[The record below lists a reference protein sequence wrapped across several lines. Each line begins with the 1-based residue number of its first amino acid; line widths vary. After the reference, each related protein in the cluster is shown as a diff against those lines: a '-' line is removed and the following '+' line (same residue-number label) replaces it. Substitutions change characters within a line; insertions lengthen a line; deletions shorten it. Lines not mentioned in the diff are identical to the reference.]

1 MTDMELKTRVMEHY
15 QEALKLYPE
24 ERILGIF
31 LQGSQNYYL
40 DDEESDVDTK
50 LLLVP
55 TLDEIVFN
63 RKPVSITHILD
74 NDEHIDAKDVRL
86 YWQCF
91 KKGNPNFVEI
101 LFSRVSYV
109 NPMYQEAWD
118 AMVENR
124 ELVARVHPMAAAKAM
139 MGMVQ
144 EKFHAM
150 EHRYPSRAHIVDKFG
165 YDPKQ
170 LQHLIRMAWF
180 LEQYVR
186 DAYAYEEI
194 LTLSFTEDMNY
205 DYRAW
210 LMNVK
215 RGREYD
221 LKEAREIAAVYLQK
235 AEVALKYAKEN
246 WSPEENAGVAAFMD
260 EVLGRIVRTAI
271 RYELQKGEY
280 PWIRG

>member
-1 MTDMELKTRVMEHY
+1 MTEIELKARVMEHY

-24 ERILGIF
+24 DRILGIF

-63 RKPVSITHILD
+63 LKPVSTTHILE

-109 NPMYQEAWD
+109 NPMYAEAWET
-118 AMVENR
+118 MVKNN
-124 ELVARVHPMAAAKAM
+124 ELIARVHPMAAAKAM

-170 LQHLIRMAWF
+170 LQHLIRMTIF
-180 LEQYVR
+180 LEQYVNNW
-186 DAYAYEEI
+186 YAYEEI
-194 LTLSFTEDMNY
+194 LTLSFMDTMNF

-210 LMNVK
+210 LMDIK
-215 RGREYD
+215 RGREYS
-221 LKEAREIAAVYLQK
+221 LERAREVATVYLKRAEK
-235 AEVALKYAKEN
+235 ALNYAKEN
-246 WSPEENAGVAAFMD
+246 WSPEPTDSVLCAMD
-260 EVLGRIVRTAI
+260 QVLGDIVRIAI
-271 RYELQKGEY
+271 KYEMSKEAE
-280 PWIRG
+280 

>member
-1 MTDMELKTRVMEHY
+1 MTDMELKARVMQHY

-24 ERILGIF
+24 DRILGIF

-63 RKPVSITHILD
+63 LKPVSTTHILE

-144 EKFHAM
+144 EKYHAM

-170 LQHLIRMAWF
+170 LQHLIRMSWF
-180 LEQYVR
+180 LETYVY
-186 DAYAYEEI
+186 DEYSYEDILILGHPFNGQENFRKWLLEI
-194 LTLSFTEDMNY
+194 
-205 DYRAW
+205 
-210 LMNVK
+210 K
-215 RGREYD
+215 RGRKYE
-221 LKEAREIAAVYLQK
+221 LEKARTVAAAWLER
-235 AEVALKYAKEN
+235 AEHALAYAKEN
-246 WSPEENAGVAAFMD
+246 WSPEPTDAVLCAMD
-260 EVLGRIVRTAI
+260 NILGDIVRTAI
-271 RYELQKGEY
+271 KYELSKED
-280 PWIRG
+280 

>member
-1 MTDMELKTRVMEHY
+1 MTEKELEARVMEHY
-15 QEALKLYPE
+15 KEALKLYPE
-24 ERILGIF
+24 DRILGIF

-63 RKPVSITHILD
+63 LKPVSTTHILE

-101 LFSRVSYV
+101 LFSRISYV
-109 NPMYQEAWD
+109 NPMYADAWK
-118 AMVENR
+118 AMIENR

-170 LQHLIRMAWF
+170 LQHLIRMSWF
-180 LEQYVR
+180 LETYVY
-186 DAYAYEEI
+186 DECCYEDI
-194 LTLSFTEDMNY
+194 LTL
-205 DYRAW
+205 DYTDNGQTGFRSW
-210 LMNVK
+210 LLEVK

-221 LKEAREIAAVYLQK
+221 LEKAREVAADWLAR
-235 AEVALKYAKEN
+235 AEHALTHAKEV
-246 WSPEENAGVAAFMD
+246 WSPEPTDAILCAMD
-260 EVLGRIVRTAI
+260 NILGDIVRIAI
-271 RYELQKGEY
+271 KYEMSKEAE
-280 PWIRG
+280 

>member
-1 MTDMELKTRVMEHY
+1 MTDKELKARVMEHY
-15 QEALKLYPE
+15 QEALKIYPK

-63 RKPVSITHILD
+63 RKPVSITHILE

-91 KKGNPNFVEI
+91 EKGNPNFVEI

-109 NPMYQEAWD
+109 NPMYEEIWQD
-118 AMVENR
+118 MVDNR
-124 ELVARVHPMAAAKAM
+124 EWVARVHPMAAAKAM

-150 EHRYPSRAHIVDKFG
+150 EHRYPSRAEIVDKFG

-170 LQHLIRMAWF
+170 LQHLIRMTWF
-180 LEQYVR
+180 LECYVE
-186 DAYAYEEI
+186 DLCSYKDI
-194 LTLSFTEDMNY
+194 LTLNY
-205 DYRAW
+205 ANNGEQYLSKW
-210 LMNVK
+210 LMDVK
-215 RGREYD
+215 RGRAFNLEQ
-221 LKEAREIAAVYLQK
+221 AREVAATYLQK

-246 WSPEENAGVAAFMD
+246 WSPNKNESISKAMNLALSD
-260 EVLGRIVRTAI
+260 IVRTAI
-271 RYELQKGEY
+271 KKELGV
-280 PWIRG
+280 

>member
-1 MTDMELKTRVMEHY
+1 MTDKELKARVMEHY

-24 ERILGIF
+24 DRILGIF

-63 RKPVSITHILD
+63 LKPVSTTHILE

-109 NPMYQEAWD
+109 NLMYQEAWD
-118 AMVENR
+118 VMVENR

-170 LQHLIRMAWF
+170 LQHLIRMSWF
-180 LEQYVR
+180 LETYVY
-186 DAYAYEEI
+186 DEYSYEDI
-194 LTLSFTEDMNY
+194 LILGHPFNGQENF
-205 DYRAW
+205 RKW
-210 LMNVK
+210 LLDIK
-215 RGREYD
+215 RGRKYE
-221 LKEAREIAAVYLQK
+221 LEKARTVAAAWLER
-235 AEVALKYAKEN
+235 AEHALAYAKKN
-246 WSPEENAGVAAFMD
+246 WSPEPTDAVLCAMD
-260 EVLGRIVRTAI
+260 NILGDIVRTAI
-271 RYELQKGEY
+271 KYELQKEE
-280 PWIRG
+280 

>member
-1 MTDMELKTRVMEHY
+1 MTDEELKARVMEHY

-24 ERILGIF
+24 DRILCLC

-63 RKPVSITHILD
+63 RKPVSTTHILD

-170 LQHLIRMAWF
+170 LQHLIRMTWF
-180 LEQYVR
+180 LECYVE
-186 DAYAYEEI
+186 DLCCYKDI
-194 LTLSFTEDMNY
+194 LTLNY
-205 DYRAW
+205 ANNGEQYLSKW
-210 LMNVK
+210 LLDIK
-215 RGREYD
+215 RGRTYD
-221 LKEAREIAAVYLQK
+221 LEQAREVAATYLQK

-246 WSPEENAGVAAFMD
+246 WSPEEKVDIAAFMD

-271 RYELQKGEY
+271 KNELRED
-280 PWIRG
+280 

>member
-1 MTDMELKTRVMEHY
+1 MTEKELEARVMEHY
-15 QEALKLYPE
+15 KEALKLYPE
-24 ERILGIF
+24 DRILGIF

-55 TLDEIVFN
+55 TLDEIVFSL
-63 RKPVSITHILD
+63 KPVSTTHVLA

-101 LFSRVSYV
+101 LYSRVSYI
-109 NPMYQEAWD
+109 NSMYMDAWMH
-118 AMVENR
+118 MVQNR
-124 ELVARVHPMAAAKAM
+124 ELIARVHPMAAAKAM

-170 LQHLIRMAWF
+170 LQHLIRMSWF
-180 LEQYVR
+180 LEEYVN
-186 DAYAYEEI
+186 DWHDYEKI
-194 LTLSFTEDMNY
+194 LTLDFTDNMPY

-215 RGREYD
+215 RGREYN
-221 LKEAREIAAVYLQK
+221 LEEARGMATIYLQK
-235 AEVALKYAKEN
+235 AERALNRAKEN
-246 WSPEENAGVAAFMD
+246 WSPEPDDSILCAMD
-260 EVLGRIVRTAI
+260 NILSDIVRIAI
-271 RYELQKGEY
+271 KYEMSKEAE
-280 PWIRG
+280 

>member
-1 MTDMELKTRVMEHY
+1 MEHY

-24 ERILGIF
+24 DRILGIF

-63 RKPVSITHILD
+63 LKPVSITHVLE

-109 NPMYQEAWD
+109 NPMYQEAWN
-118 AMVENR
+118 AMIENR

-170 LQHLIRMAWF
+170 LQHLIRMSWF
-180 LEQYVR
+180 LETYVEDVCSY
-186 DAYAYEEI
+186 DAI
-194 LTLSFTEDMNY
+194 LTLNY
-205 DYRAW
+205 THNGQMGVREW
-210 LMNVK
+210 LMDIK
-215 RGREYD
+215 RGRAYD
-221 LKEAREIAAVYLQK
+221 LEKAKEIAAVYLK
-235 AEVALKYAKEN
+235 RAEMALAYAKDN
-246 WSPEENAGVAAFMD
+246 WSAYPTDPILCAMD
-260 EVLGRIVRTAI
+260 HILGDIVRTAI
-271 RYELQKGEY
+271 KYEMSKEAE
-280 PWIRG
+280 

>member
-1 MTDMELKTRVMEHY
+1 MTDMELKARVMQHY

-24 ERILGIF
+24 DRILGIF

-63 RKPVSITHILD
+63 LKPVSTTHILG

-170 LQHLIRMAWF
+170 LQHLIRMSWF
-180 LEQYVR
+180 LETYVY
-186 DAYAYEEI
+186 DEYSYEDI
-194 LTLSFTEDMNY
+194 LILGHPFNGQENF
-205 DYRAW
+205 RKW
-210 LMNVK
+210 LLDIK
-215 RGREYD
+215 RGRKYE
-221 LKEAREIAAVYLQK
+221 LEKARKVAAAWLER
-235 AEVALKYAKEN
+235 AEHALAHAKEIYD
-246 WSPEENAGVAAFMD
+246 GVEDEAISAMMD
-260 EVLGRIVRTAI
+260 EILGEMIKRAI
-271 RYELQKGEY
+271 KEELAK
-280 PWIRG
+280 